1 VFANRPPHDRARL
14 SAIGRIGAHVAHS
27 RNDPKAMTAAARS
40 RFLARFL
47 EEADP
52 SGVLP
57 EEERFRRAEHLRKVH
72 FLRLALRS
80 AETRARRA
88 SSLRRRSLSTSDGE
102 PSATTPAGPSEEG
115 GTDGI

>member
-1 VFANRPPHDRARL
+1 MFANRPSHDRARL

-88 SSLRRRSLSTSDGE
+88 SSLRRRSLTASDRE
-102 PSATTPAGPSEEG
+102 PSATPQADPSAEG
-115 GTDGI
+115 GIDGT